1 MVKVI
6 GVDFSGAKESGNRSN
21 TWITEANLN
30 GCQLVLDKPRSIRRE
45 DLTKRLMKPDYA
57 VAAMDFPFSVP
68 IAFARY
74 WQDDAGDMPALWR
87 AAYGLEDPKCF
98 RAMVDKFAPAVADEV
113 LRVGDMHVPGC
124 YSCLHRAQPN
134 MVPMT
139 FEGMKLL
146 HVLWKAGCFH
156 VPPLSSPKRDS
167 PVLLE
172 VMPGA
177 ALRSLGLPRI
187 NPGKAYKSGANAKSR
202 REEILSELAR
212 NSNVRL
218 PNLDKYRDRCVRN
231 HDALD
236 SMVAAV
242 VAAMWADGNAFHGPT
257 DAKVTDVRMP
267 KSTRTASPQ
276 AKGLTQLEAARLEGW
291 IYLPMPPKTDP

>member
-6 GVDFSGAKESGNRSN
+6 GVDFSGAKESGSRSN
-21 TWITEANLN
+21 TWITEASLAS
-30 GCQLVLDKPRSIRRE
+30 GQLVLEEPRSIGRD

-68 IAFARY
+68 LAFAKH
-74 WQDDAGDMPALWR
+74 WQPDAGEMPDLWS
-87 AAYGLEDPKCF
+87 AAYELNAPKCF
-98 RAMVDKFAPAVADEV
+98 RSIVDQFAPTVADEV
-113 LRVGDMHVPGC
+113 LRIGDMHVPGC

-146 HVLWKAGCFH
+146 HVLRRAGRFH
-156 VPPLSSPKRDS
+156 VPPLLSPKTGS

-177 ALRSLGLPRI
+177 ALRAFGLPRI

-202 REEILSELAR
+202 REEILSELAGK
-212 NSNVRL
+212 SNVRL
-218 PNLDKYRDRCVRN
+218 PNLDKYRDICLHS

-242 VAAMWADGNAFHGPT
+242 VAAMWAGGSAFHGPT
-257 DAKVTDVRMP
+257 DAKVTDVQMP
-267 KSTRTASPQ
+267 KSTRMASPQ
-276 AKGLTQLEAARLEGW
+276 AKGFTQKAAARLEGW
-291 IYLPMPPKTDP
+291 IYVPMPTR